1 MNSML
6 QALYLLP
13 KFREV
18 VYQIPSDAD
27 DRGAKI
33 GFALQR
39 VFYALQT
46 GSRGVSTKQ
55 LTSSFGWGSIENF
68 VQHDVQEVSN
78 DMRSSRNSM
87 AATEIAAG
95 DGLFGRTDSAP
106 RILSQSSHLAL
117 VLFFLLPLLLHCA
130 RTVLFSSAACF
141 STLWTR
147 RRRRRP
153 WPA

>member
-1 MNSML
+1 ML

-33 GFALQR
+33 GFALRR

-55 LTSSFGWGSIENF
+55 PTSSFGWGSIENF
-68 VQHDVQEVSN
+68 VQHDVQEVRDDKNNGCGRGAWARHGVAGWSC
-78 DMRSSRNSM
+78 
-87 AATEIAAG
+87 AA
-95 DGLFGRTDSAP
+95 
-106 RILSQSSHLAL
+106 Q
-117 VLFFLLPLLLHCA
+117 LPLTQPRL
-130 RTVLFSSAACF
+130 ACCF
-141 STLWTR
+141 CFVCPSFPCRPPR
-147 RRRRRP
+147 RCSL
-153 WPA
+153 